1 MSRKKTNRRNFI
13 KNSSL
18 ALMFAPVL
26 GKSTLLPDQDT
37 KEPEEIL
44 KIKNY
49 NTLGRTGFKVSDIA
63 SGSPRSEAVL
73 RALLKSGVNS
83 IDTGEDYGNGNNERL
98 IGRVLPEFDRKKIFI
113 MSKLYTDTNFE
124 SKEKVVEKIRGALE
138 RLGTDYIDCV
148 GIHSAENTRIIKDEA
163 FHAGVEQMKAEGRV
177 KYTGVSCH
185 GNSWYMAPE
194 ESLDKVLMAAVDDG
208 RFDVIQMAY
217 NFVNAPMADKILA
230 ACEEKNIGTIIIK
243 SNPVVIY
250 NILDKYVKNL
260 ENQEKDPGEGYYA
273 YRDRYKERAEKAKSY
288 FNKYGKTTEEE
299 LIDAA
304 TLFVLSNPQAHTVC
318 IDIPNLTSI
327 NPYLKLSGKTL
338 QPVQASLLENYM
350 EYFGTLNCR
359 IGCNECE
366 KACPHHL
373 PVNTIMRYNYY
384 FQNKKLEKEA
394 MQLYAKIPGKN
405 ADVCKD
411 CQGYCEEACPYDVS
425 THNLLSIAHQN
436 LSLDQVSFG

>member
-13 KNSSL
+13 RNSSL
-18 ALMFAPVL
+18 ALLCAPVL
-26 GKSTLLPDQDT
+26 GKSAFHQDQDPS
-37 KEPEEIL
+37 EPEEIQ
-44 KIKNY
+44 KIKKY

-73 RALLKSGVNS
+73 RALLKSGVNY
-83 IDTGEDYGNGNNERL
+83 IDTGEQYANGNNERL
-98 IGRVLPEFDRKKIFI
+98 IGKVLPEFDRKKIFI
-113 MSKLYTDTNFE
+113 MCKIYTETNFE
-124 SKEKVVEKIRGALE
+124 SKEKVVERIRGALE
-138 RLGTDYIDCV
+138 RLGTDYIDCI
-148 GIHSAENTRIIKDEA
+148 GIHSAENTKILKDEA
-163 FHAGVEQMKAEGRV
+163 FHAGVKQMKAEGRV
-177 KYTGVSCH
+177 KFTGLSCH
-185 GNSWYMAPE
+185 GNAWYMAPE
-194 ESLDKVLMAAVDDG
+194 ESLEKVLMAAADDG
-208 RFDVIQMAY
+208 RFDTFQIAY
-217 NFVNAPMADKILA
+217 NFFNAPIANKILA
-230 ACEEKNIGTIIIK
+230 VCKENNIGTAIIK

-260 ENQEKDPGEGYYA
+260 EDQEKDPGEGYYA

-288 FNKYGKTTEEE
+288 FKKYGKTTEEE

-318 IDIPNLTSI
+318 IDFTNLTAI
-327 NPYLKLSGKTL
+327 NPYLKLSGQTL
-338 QPVQASLLENYM
+338 QPAQAFLLEKYT
-350 EYFGTLNCR
+350 EHFGTMNCR

-373 PVNTIMRYNYY
+373 PVNTILRYNYY

-405 ADVCKD
+405 ADVCKE

-425 THNLLSIAHQN
+425 TRSILAIAHQN
-436 LSLDQVSFG
+436 LSLDRESFA

>member
-1 MSRKKTNRRNFI
+1 MKRKKTNRRNFI

-18 ALMFAPVL
+18 ALLCTPIL
-26 GKSTLLPDQDT
+26 GKSAFNPNQDPS
-37 KEPEEIL
+37 EPEEIS

-73 RALLKSGVNS
+73 RALLKSGVNY
-83 IDTGEDYGNGNNERL
+83 IDTGEQYGNGNNERL
-98 IGRVLPEFDRKKIFI
+98 IGKVLKEFDRKKIFI
-113 MSKLYTDTNFE
+113 MCKIYTETNFE
-124 SKEKVVEKIRGALE
+124 SKEKVVERIRGALE
-138 RLGTDYIDCV
+138 RLETDYIDCL
-148 GIHSAENTRIIKDEA
+148 GIHSAENTKILKDEA

-177 KYTGVSCH
+177 KFTGLSCH
-185 GNSWYMAPE
+185 GNAWYMAPE
-194 ESLDKVLMAAVDDG
+194 ESLEKVLMAAADDG
-208 RFDVIQMAY
+208 RFDTFQMTY
-217 NFVNAPMADKILA
+217 NFVNAPMADKVLA
-230 ACEEKNIGTIIIK
+230 ICKEKNIGTAIIK

-260 ENQEKDPGEGYYA
+260 EDQEKDPGEGYYA

-288 FNKYGKTTEEE
+288 FEKYGKTTEEE

-318 IDIPNLTSI
+318 IDMPNLTSI

-338 QPVQASLLENYM
+338 QPAQVSLLENYM

-405 ADVCKD
+405 ADVCKE
-411 CQGYCEEACPYDVS
+411 CQGFCEEACPYGVS

-436 LSLDQVSFG
+436 LSLDQESFA

>member
-18 ALMFAPVL
+18 ALMCAPVF
-26 GKSTLLPDQDT
+26 GKSTLLPNQDT

-44 KIKNY
+44 KIKSY
-49 NTLGRTGFKVSDIA
+49 STLGRTGFKVSDIA

-73 RALLKSGVNS
+73 RALLKSGVNYV
-83 IDTGEDYGNGNNERL
+83 DTGEQYGNGNNERL
-98 IGRVLPEFDRKKIFI
+98 IGKVLKEFDRKKIFI
-113 MSKLYTDTNFE
+113 MCKIYTETNFE
-124 SKEKVVEKIRGALE
+124 SKEKVVERIRGALE
-138 RLGTDYIDCV
+138 RLGTNYIDCL
-148 GIHSAENTRIIKDEA
+148 GIHSAENTKILKDEA

-177 KYTGVSCH
+177 KFTGVSCH
-185 GNSWYMAPE
+185 GNAWYMAPE
-194 ESLDKVLMAAVDDG
+194 ESLDKVLMAAADDG

-260 ENQEKDPGEGYYA
+260 EDQEKDPGEGYYA

-288 FNKYGKTTEEE
+288 FKKYGMTTEEE

-318 IDIPNLTSI
+318 LDIPNLTAI
-327 NPYLKLSGKTL
+327 NPYLKLSGQIL
-338 QPVQASLLENYM
+338 QPTQASLLEKYT
-350 EYFGTLNCR
+350 EHFGTLNCR

-405 ADVCKD
+405 ADICKG
-411 CQGYCEEACPYDVS
+411 CQGYCEEACPYGVCTQS
-425 THNLLSIAHQN
+425 LLSIAHQN
-436 LSLDQVSFG
+436 MSLDQESFA